1 MVFINL
7 FAFLS
12 VKDKINRVRHCSNQD
27 GRLIFLQCRTR
38 VRYVL
43 EIQNNFDTVF
53 FFIRLDL
60 TSISKV
66 SSINTD
72 RNGCA

>member
-53 FFIRLDL
+53 FHSLGLDFYQQGF
-60 TSISKV
+60 KHKH
-66 SSINTD
+66 
-72 RNGCA
+72 R